1 MSLLAIRD
9 VSKRFG
15 GVNAL
20 AGVTFEVEQ
29 GDILGIIG
37 PNGAGKTTLLNCI
50 SGLYRP
56 DAGDIRWE
64 TTSIRGLAPYRI
76 ARLGIGRTFQI
87 VRPFPSMT
95 VRENTA
101 MGALFGRPGARLQ
114 PGAAL
119 NEADMVLDV
128 VGLGEKRHYP
138 VLRLTV
144 PDRKRLEVA
153 RALAMRPRLLLL
165 DEVMAGLN
173 QVEIEQALEMVR
185 RVRDSGVTIVLIEHV
200 MKVIVGVCRRAP
212 ARDRGIPRTA
222 LRQGPGEM
230 SSLLQV
236 DKLTAGFGMT
246 PVLFEVDLELATGEL
261 VALIGAN
268 GAGKSTLL
276 GALSGLVRVSSGT
289 VRLSGRRLTGLRPEM
304 IVASGM
310 VHVPQGR
317 RLFST
322 MTVERNLLLG
332 AYRRH
337 DRQVREDLERILG
350 YFPALRDKLDR
361 EAGTLSGG
369 EQQMVAIG
377 RGLMARPTL
386 LMIDEPSLGL
396 APNIVDRV
404 MEIVKA
410 INQDGTA
417 VLLVEQDVVLA
428 LDIADRGYVLENG
441 RIAMHGRAS
450 DLRRDPAVRKAYLG
464 V

>member
-1 MSLLAIRD
+1 MS
-9 VSKRFG
+9 
-15 GVNAL
+15 AL
-20 AGVTFEVEQ
+20 
-29 GDILGIIG
+29 
-37 PNGAGKTTLLNCI
+37 
-50 SGLYRP
+50 
-56 DAGDIRWE
+56 
-64 TTSIRGLAPYRI
+64 
-76 ARLGIGRTFQI
+76 
-87 VRPFPSMT
+87 
-95 VRENTA
+95 
-101 MGALFGRPGARLQ
+101 
-114 PGAAL
+114 
-119 NEADMVLDV
+119 
-128 VGLGEKRHYP
+128 
-138 VLRLTV
+138 
-144 PDRKRLEVA
+144 LEVA
-153 RALAMRPRLLLL
+153 KLA
-165 DEVMAGLN
+165 AGY
-173 QVEIEQALEMVR
+173 
-185 RVRDSGVTIVLIEHV
+185 
-200 MKVIVGVCRRAP
+200 
-212 ARDRGIPRTA
+212 
-222 LRQGPGEM
+222 
-230 SSLLQV
+230 
-236 DKLTAGFGMT
+236 GMT
-246 PVLFEVDLELATGEL
+246 PVLFDVDLELASGEL

-276 GALSGLVRVSSGT
+276 GALSGLVRVSSGS
-289 VRLSGRRLTGLRPEM
+289 VRLAGQPLPGLRPET

-337 DRQVREDLERILG
+337 DREVRGDLQRILG
-350 YFPALRDKLDR
+350 YFPALADKLDR

-410 INQDGTA
+410 INKDGTA

-428 LDIADRGYVLENG
+428 LENADRGYVLENG
-441 RIAMHGRAS
+441 RIVMTGRAA